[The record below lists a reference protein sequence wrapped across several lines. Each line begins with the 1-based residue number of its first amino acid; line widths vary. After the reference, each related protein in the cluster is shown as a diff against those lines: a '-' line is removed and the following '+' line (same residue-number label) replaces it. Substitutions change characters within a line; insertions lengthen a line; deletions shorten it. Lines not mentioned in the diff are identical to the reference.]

1 MSSVSFY
8 LRTKRFTQI
17 LIAAL
22 GLCFGCSRS
31 DVLSPSKF
39 TGEFTDALR
48 QASPGLKV
56 EVIQDLELKVTT
68 SDGNTTTSFLNNAYD
83 LYKHDPKAK
92 DEVIQKYVAATLETL
107 TSLNA
112 SADLDRTRI
121 VPVIKD
127 KAWLDDIRKSMKDR
141 GAKEPLENV
150 YEELNP
156 DLIIVYAEDSPQNI
170 RYFTPKDLEKAGI
183 DQKNL
188 RTLACENLKR
198 LLPKIER
205 YGTNGAYMF
214 TAGGNYEASLL
225 LLDSVWSD
233 IQHDV
238 SGDIVV
244 AIPTRDVLLV
254 TGSDDRD
261 GLEKMR
267 QTVKKISAQ
276 SAYKLTTKLFVR
288 RDGNFVEFTGDSK

>member
-1 MSSVSFY
+1 M
-8 LRTKRFTQI
+8 KRFTQI

-22 GLCFGCSRS
+22 GLCSGCSRT

-39 TGEFTDALR
+39 TSEFSDALR
-48 QASPGLKV
+48 QASPELKV
-56 EVIQDLELKVTT
+56 DVVQDLELKVTT
-68 SDGNTTTSFLNNAYD
+68 SDGSTTTAFLNNAYD
-83 LYKHDPKAK
+83 LYKRDPKSK
-92 DEVIQKYVAATLETL
+92 DEVIQKYVAASLETIA
-107 TSLNA
+107 SLKA
-112 SADLDRTRI
+112 PEDLDRTRI

-127 KAWLDDIRKSMKDR
+127 KPWLEDIQKSMEER
-141 GAKEPLENV
+141 GAKGPMENV
-150 YEELNP
+150 HEELNS

-183 DQKNL
+183 DPKDL
-188 RTLACENLKR
+188 RGLACENLKR

-205 YGTNGAYMF
+205 YGTNGAYML

-233 IQHDV
+233 IQKDV
-238 SGDIVV
+238 QGDIVV

-254 TGSDDRD
+254 TGSDDRE

-267 QTVKKISAQ
+267 QTVQKISKK

-288 RDGNFVEFTGDSK
+288 RDGKFVEFTGDAK